1 MNKFMNF
8 AANVQTVFNND
19 VNDFMAFSELLTDVA
34 LGRQAVSKEEANK
47 KIVEVFQGVLGIDKN
62 SRPGDVRKALR
73 RNQALV
79 FDIIEETIQSLLVTG
94 WGNDPFFQK
103 YVDQRNLALGDKNE
117 FYSEDD
123 SILSVMR
130 VAGNHHDIIRQRLG
144 AGKVES
150 IATYWCAVKIYAEF
164 ERVVTGAE
172 EFAKFVTKMYEAYD
186 RYVKN
191 TLYDAMVSYATTLSS
206 TSAFKKTGSMTADK
220 LNELCDVVS
229 TATGCPV
236 MIMGTRAAL
245 SNVTKLYT
253 GTNGSYFSESMKD
266 EHYRTGTLGMWEGR
280 ELVEIPQVFEK
291 GKVGQY
297 KIDNTLLWV
306 MPVTDLKFLK
316 LVNEGDTQLR
326 AITDKD
332 TNMDMTYE
340 QEIQTKLG
348 VAVMLNSAFG
358 VYDTDA
364 A

>member
-1 MNKFMNF
+1 MNKFMSF

-47 KIVEVFQGVLGIDKN
+47 KIVEVFQSVLGINKN
-62 SRPGDVRKALR
+62 SRPADVRRALR

-79 FDIIEETIQSLLVTG
+79 FDIIEEAVQNLLVTG

-123 SILSVMR
+123 SILSVMK
-130 VAGNHHDIIRQRLG
+130 VSGNHHDIIRQRLG
-144 AGKVES
+144 AGTVQS
-150 IATYWCAVKIYAEF
+150 ISTYWCAVKVYAEF

-191 TLYDAMVSYATTLSS
+191 ALYDAMVGYANNLSGQ
-206 TSAFKKTGSMTADK
+206 FKKTGTVTAEN
-220 LNELCDVVS
+220 LNALCDLVS
-229 TATGCPV
+229 TATGNPV
-236 MIMGTRAAL
+236 IIMGTKTAL
-245 SNVTKLYT
+245 SKVIGLQNAQYI
-253 GTNGSYFSESMKD
+253 SDAMKD
-266 EHYRTGTLGMWEGR
+266 EHYRTGTLGMWEGK

-291 GKVGQY
+291 GKVGAY
-297 KIDNTLLWV
+297 KIDNTLIWV
-306 MPVTDLKFLK
+306 MPTADLKFIK

-332 TNMDMTYE
+332 ENMDMTYE

-358 VYDTDA
+358 VYDITA
-364 A
+364 

>member
-19 VNDFMAFSELLTDVA
+19 ANDFMAFSQLLTDVA
-34 LGRQAVSKEEANK
+34 LGRQAVSKEEANA
-47 KIVEVFQGVLGIDKN
+47 KIVEVFQGVLGITKD
-62 SRPGDVRKALR
+62 SRPGDVRRALR

-79 FDIIEETIQSLLVTG
+79 FDIIEETVQNLLVTG

-123 SILSVMR
+123 SILSVMK
-130 VAGNHHDIIRQRLG
+130 VSGNHHDIIRQRLG
-144 AGKVES
+144 AGTVQS
-150 IATYWCAVKIYAEF
+150 ISTYWCAVKVYTEF

-172 EFAKFVTKMYEAYD
+172 EFATFVNKMYEAYD

-191 TLYDAMVSYATTLSS
+191 ALYDAMVGYATTL
-206 TSAFKKTGSMTADK
+206 TGQFKKTGSVTTET
-220 LNELCDVVS
+220 LNNLCELVS
-229 TATGCPV
+229 TATGYPV
-236 MIMGTRAAL
+236 VIMGTKTAL
-245 SNVTKLYT
+245 SKVIALQ
-253 GTNGSYFSESMKD
+253 NGQYISDAMKD
-266 EHYRTGTLGMWEGR
+266 EHYRTGTLGMWEGK

-306 MPVTDLKFLK
+306 MPVTDLKFIK

-340 QEIQTKLG
+340 QELQTKLG

-358 VYDTDA
+358 VYDVDA
-364 A
+364 Q

>member
-19 VNDFMAFSELLTDVA
+19 VNDFMAFSNLLTDVA
-34 LGRQAVSKEEANK
+34 LGKQEVSKEEANK

-62 SRPGDVRKALR
+62 SKPADVRRALR

-79 FDIIEETIQSLLVTG
+79 FDIIEETVQSLLVTG

-117 FYSEDD
+117 FYAEDN
-123 SILSVMR
+123 SILSVMK

-144 AGKVES
+144 AGTVQS
-150 IATYWCAVKIYAEF
+150 ISTYWCAVKVYAEF

-172 EFAKFVTKMYEAYD
+172 EFAKFVNKMYEAYD

-191 TLYDAMVSYATTLSS
+191 TIYDTMVSYATKLTGQY
-206 TSAFKKTGSMTADK
+206 KKTGSITK
-220 LNELCDVVS
+220 ENLNALCDIVS
-229 TATGCPV
+229 TATGYPV
-236 MIMGTRAAL
+236 MIMGTKTAL
-245 SNVTKLYT
+245 SNVIGLQNAQYI
-253 GTNGSYFSESMKD
+253 SETMKD
-266 EHYRTGTLGMWEGR
+266 EHYRTGLLGMWEGK

-291 GKVGQY
+291 GKVGAY

-306 MPVTDLKFLK
+306 MPMTDMKFIK
-316 LVNEGDTQLR
+316 LVNEGDTQLKSV
-326 AITDKD
+326 TNKD
-332 TNMDMTYE
+332 ENMDMTYE

-358 VYDTDA
+358 VYDLDA
-364 A
+364 